1 MTVSILDLPPEI
13 ILLILKLLNPDE
25 AITFCKAC
33 KKWFPILTDF
43 ILFPYL
49 EILANVDPN
58 LKALFSSS
66 KGWAIDYW
74 DYDTI
79 TEIWEKYQPFKCKCC
94 NLKITILKDFFRDK
108 CFIFQQKFSFRR
120 VHREEMSK
128 ILKSSTYTIT
138 LLDTN

>member
-58 LKALFSSS
+58 LKALLSS
-66 KGWAIDYW
+66 KCWPIDYR

-94 NLKITILKDFFRDK
+94 NLKITILEDFFLR
-108 CFIFQQKFSFRR
+108 
-120 VHREEMSK
+120 
-128 ILKSSTYTIT
+128 
-138 LLDTN
+138 